1 MPKSRSRKKKQNT
14 APVTAQ
20 TAPKSE
26 APNPDWWVPVMVT
39 LFLVGLVYIVVTYL
53 SGPQYPVPGIG
64 NWNLGVGFALIMAGF
79 IMTMRWR

>member
-1 MPKSRSRKKKQNT
+1 MSKSRPRKKKQRP
-14 APVTAQ
+14 APVTSQ
-20 TAPKSE
+20 PTTNE

-53 SGPQYPVPGIG
+53 SGSKYPVPQIG